1 VKNEANTRA
10 RRRLPVV
17 LARTAAISTRQVAR
31 GGERG
36 WWRWLVPGLV
46 VCIVL
51 MAAVSV
57 RRMSAHAHEALATAA
72 AAQDAAS
79 AIDRA
84 SALESAAWLAH
95 GRDPG
100 AMGELTLT
108 RRKVEQAV
116 GRLRRAEPDD
126 ADVFALATT
135 AGVAEGGLGRMVRLT
150 KSGRVKAAG
159 RVHREEV
166 VPALERLTRLA
177 TSLADHYGT
186 EGSARDEQARQRSAA
201 TLVGGLLLVG
211 LLMWSFWAKHSA
223 EEAERRERRFQT
235 LLRNSSD
242 LVAVVDREGRIR
254 YLTPVVQRMLGYD
267 PLVLS
272 GTNLLDLVHPDDR
285 AAAEKALRATAVR
298 PGETDS
304 GHWRIRNLQDI
315 YLDVE
320 SVCVNLTDDPS
331 IKGLVVTMRDVGE
344 RKTLEEQLHH
354 RAFYDP
360 LTELPNRSL
369 FEDRVR
375 HAVAGSQRDERPIA
389 VLFVD
394 LDDFKTVNDSLGHAA
409 GDELLRQVAARL
421 YDCTRASDTAAR
433 LGGDEFGILVERLV
447 DREMVEAVAE
457 RIHAGLE
464 RPFQVLGN
472 EIFIRASVG
481 IATTE
486 EGVAADELMRNAD
499 IAMYAAKTAGK
510 GRTELFRPSMH
521 AAARKRLQLTGDL
534 RRAVRDGDFKLQY
547 QPLVNLEDGRLL
559 GVEALVRWQHPTLGE
574 IPPND
579 FIPLAEETG
588 LIIPIGRFVLGA
600 ACRQAKLWENVDGLG
615 RSLYVSVNLSVRQF
629 RPAGQVVE
637 QVREATAEAGIH
649 PSRLML
655 EVTESVLMQDRDL
668 IVGELARLR
677 DLGAKIAI
685 DDFGT
690 GYSALSYLRQFPID
704 TVKMDRSFVHDLSR
718 GAGDAALVRSVVE
731 LGEALDMEIIAEGIE
746 HRQQLDSLS
755 ELRCTVGQGFYF
767 ARPLDAEAVTEFLA
781 QEAAPPA
788 RTPA

>member
-1 VKNEANTRA
+1 MGEKNTRA
-10 RRRLPVV
+10 RGRVPRV
-17 LARTAAISTRQVAR
+17 LARTAAVSARRVAR

-36 WWRWLVPGLV
+36 WWRWLVPALV

-57 RRMSAHAHEALATAA
+57 RRISGHAHDALATAA

-84 SALESAAWLAH
+84 SALESAAWSAH

-100 AMGELTLT
+100 SMGELSLV
-108 RRKVEQAV
+108 RRRVERAV
-116 GRLRRAEPDD
+116 GRLRHEKPDD
-126 ADVFALATT
+126 DDVFALAAT
-135 AGVAEGGLGRMVRLT
+135 AREVESGLDKIARLT
-150 KSGRVKAAG
+150 GSGRVRSAG
-159 RVHREEV
+159 RVHRDEV
-166 VPALERLTRLA
+166 VPGLERLSRQATALA
-177 TSLADHYGT
+177 QHYGAQ
-186 EGSARDEQARQRSAA
+186 GRAQDEQARQRSLA

-211 LLMWSFWAKHSA
+211 LLMWSFWAKSSA

-242 LVAVVDREGRIR
+242 LVAVTDREGRIR

-267 PLVLS
+267 PRELT
-272 GTNLLDLVHPDDR
+272 GTSIFDMVHPDDR
-285 AAAEKALRATAVR
+285 SKAEQAIRATAVR
-298 PGETDS
+298 PGETAS
-304 GHWRIRNLQDI
+304 GHWRIRNLQNI

-331 IKGLVVTMRDVGE
+331 IKGLVVTIRDVGE

-360 LTELPNRSL
+360 LTELPNRAL

-375 HAVAGSQRDERPIA
+375 HAVAGGQRDERPIA

-409 GDELLRQVAARL
+409 GDDMLRQVAARL

-433 LGGDEFGILVERLV
+433 LGGDEFGVLVERLV
-447 DREMVEAVAE
+447 DRDMVAAVADRVHE
-457 RIHAGLE
+457 GLE
-464 RPFQVLGN
+464 RPFHVLGN
-472 EIFIRASVG
+472 EIFIRASIG

-486 EGVAADELMRNAD
+486 EGVATEDLLRNAD

-510 GRTELFRPSMH
+510 GRSELYRPSMH
-521 AAARKRLQLTGDL
+521 VAARKRLQLTGDL
-534 RRAVRDGDFKLQY
+534 RRAVRDGDFKVQY
-547 QPLVNLEDGRLL
+547 QPLVNLDDGRML

-588 LIIPIGRFVLGA
+588 LIIPIGRFVLGE
-600 ACRQAKLWENVDGLG
+600 ACRQAKLWEAQDRDG
-615 RSLYVSVNLSVRQF
+615 RSVYVSVNLSARQF

-637 QVREATAEAGIH
+637 QVREAAAEAGID

-655 EVTESVLMQDRDL
+655 EITESVLMQDRDL
-668 IVGELARLR
+668 IVSELKRLR
-677 DLGAKIAI
+677 ELGAKIAI

-704 TVKMDRSFVHDLSR
+704 SVKMDRSFVHDLSR

-767 ARPLDAEAVTEFLA
+767 ARPLDADAVTELLSD
-781 QEAAPPA
+781 EAASSP
-788 RTPA
+788 RTAA